1 MKKQIKNIMAVA
13 TVLGALTAGFTNAA
27 SANDEKKVGVIQ
39 FAEHAALD
47 ASREGFLEG
56 LKESGFSEDKL
67 KIRVQNSQ
75 GDQANLQTM
84 VSTMKGEND
93 INFAIATPAAQ
104 ALLGTG
110 DETPAVFTAVTD
122 PIAAGLTDSLEKPTS
137 NMTGSIDALDVEK
150 QIAVFMKAVP
160 NAKKIGIFYNANEVN
175 SETQAKTA
183 KKTLEEKGIKVV
195 EKTVVTTND
204 VEQAVS
210 ALAGQVDAL
219 YFPTD
224 NTVASTISTIG
235 EVLKKAKKPA
245 MGSDEAVLDGV
256 LLTFGVD
263 YKELG
268 KQSGVLA
275 GKILKGEKVENLP
288 VENPAKASVK
298 VNKEM
303 AESIGL
309 SSETIKKE
317 TQE

>member
-1 MKKQIKNIMAVA
+1 MKKQLKNIMVIA
-13 TVLGALTAGFTNAA
+13 TTLATLTAGAGNLA
-27 SANDEKKVGVIQ
+27 SADEKKEVGIIQ

-56 LKESGFSEDKL
+56 LKEAGFGDDKL
-67 KIRVQNSQ
+67 EVKVQNSQ

-93 INFAIATPAAQ
+93 LNFAIATPAAQ
-104 ALLGTG
+104 ALLGA
-110 DETPAVFTAVTD
+110 DDQTPGVFTAVTD
-122 PIAAGLTDSLEKPTS
+122 PVAAGLTENLEKPTS

-150 QIAVFMKAVP
+150 QIDVFTKAVP

-175 SETQAKTA
+175 SETQAKAA
-183 KKTLEEKGIKVV
+183 KKALEAKGIEVV
-195 EKTVVTTND
+195 EKTVTTTND

-210 ALAGQVDAL
+210 ALAGQVDAV

-224 NTVASTISTIG
+224 NTVASTIATIG

-245 MGSDEAVLDGV
+245 MGSDEAVLEGV

-268 KQSGVLA
+268 KQSGALA

-288 VENPAKASVK
+288 VEKPAKASVK

-303 AESIGL
+303 AEAIGL
-309 SSETIKKE
+309 SAETIEKDTK
-317 TQE
+317 